1 VLLDSYDYKGFSGVD
16 SVEIKNDFVYLR
28 GRDTIYKAIF
38 YDSSLENKRFV
49 YDTKELDNTNLN
61 IIGIPND
68 YNVKSISYEEGY
80 NRSIFGIYNMTLEYE
95 YFNINCEMQILP
107 RCNIINDYIYPLGYN
122 IKFSGNAY
130 LNGLPIDNNYP
141 VTEEGEYQL
150 ILCGK
155 SEEIKY
161 NFKVY
166 DMDVNY
172 KEEDLK
178 YWDYELYQNQV
189 LSYKLKY
196 NNNYNINYVI
206 VNGEEYNFEVDY
218 QEKEINLY
226 FSETESGLYNY
237 YIDKIIYTYNNK
249 EYYEYINQNIFIKVL
264 SNKISLDNNYYNNEK
279 EFIFSI
285 HVLDNYN
292 IRFIKVLSNDYDE
305 KYCYIPIKE
314 GNINIKD
321 LNLNNSSII
330 SFYIMYDV
338 GGLLYEEQLLFK
350 LEYNLENLDK
360 SGIIGTMQLNK
371 TEDKVQE
378 LTFKFDYNDN
388 LNKIIIG
395 EEIKFVNDLSKDYS
409 LIYASVIITF
419 ILFGIGKTIK
429 TINKSNKTIKK
440 KKNKT
445 T

>member
-1 VLLDSYDYKGFSGVD
+1 MAKLLNEKDKEYILS
-16 SVEIKNDFVYLR
+16 IKHADITLDLLKDLF
-28 GRDTIYKAIF
+28 A
-38 YDSSLENKRFV
+38 S
-49 YDTKELDNTNLN
+49 TKNRPVPKYNTN
-61 IIGIPND
+61 D
-68 YNVKSISYEEGY
+68 K
-80 NRSIFGIYNMTLEYE
+80 IYLA
-95 YFNINCEMQILP
+95 
-107 RCNIINDYIYPLGYN
+107 
-122 IKFSGNAY
+122 K
-130 LNGLPIDNNYP
+130 
-141 VTEEGEYQL
+141 GEYYNETGIETTVGRIITNKCLLEPYIIEKLGFWNEVLTDDGIKDLDKKVIDLL
-150 ILCGK
+150 I
-155 SEEIKY
+155 
-161 NFKVY
+161 
-166 DMDVNY
+166 
-172 KEEDLK
+172 
-178 YWDYELYQNQV
+178 
-189 LSYKLKY
+189 
-196 NNNYNINYVI
+196 
-206 VNGEEYNFEVDY
+206 
-218 QEKEINLY
+218 
-226 FSETESGLYNY
+226 
-237 YIDKIIYTYNNK
+237 
-249 EYYEYINQNIFIKVL
+249 